1 MADFLAQNWGSILVL
16 AILAAVCALAVW
28 RLCVQRKKGKGGC
41 GGSCEGCQNCGVC
54 RGNSSNKS

>member
-28 RLCVQRKKGKGGC
+28 RLCVQRKKEKCGC
-41 GGSCEGCQNCGVC
+41 GGSCEDCQSCGVC
-54 RGNSSNKS
+54 RKNSSNKS

>member
-28 RLCVQRKKGKGGC
+28 RLFVQRKKGKCGC
-41 GGSCEGCQNCGVC
+41 GGKCAGCQSCGVC